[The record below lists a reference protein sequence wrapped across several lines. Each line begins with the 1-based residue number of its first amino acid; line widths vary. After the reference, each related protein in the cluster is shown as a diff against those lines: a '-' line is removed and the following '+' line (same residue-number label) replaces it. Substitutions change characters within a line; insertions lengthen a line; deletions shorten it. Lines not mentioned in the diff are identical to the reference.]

1 MLKIYLS
8 GAITGREAEA
18 KKEFAEAEKRLK
30 QKLKELNIYYEVINP
45 FKIVKNQKK
54 YSYVYYLK
62 ADIKELIECCYL
74 INIKNA
80 GWQKSKGA
88 KLERQIA
95 KMLKIDIFNGVDNFI
110 KFKIKQL
117 DIALKLKKQGKI
129 KRTKKALL
137 KSLNS

>member
-74 INIKNA
+74 INIKNE

-88 KLERQIA
+88 ELERHIA
-95 KMLKIDIFNGVDNFI
+95 RALKIDIYNSVDAFI
-110 KFKIKQL
+110 K
-117 DIALKLKKQGKI
+117 DLKVKENK
-129 KRTKKALL
+129 
-137 KSLNS
+137 

>member
-30 QKLKELNIYYEVINP
+30 KHCKDYEVINP

-62 ADIKELIECCYL
+62 ADIKELVDCCYL
-74 INIKNA
+74 INIKNE

-88 KLERQIA
+88 KLERYIA
-95 KMLKIDIFNGVDNFI
+95 KMLKIDIFNGVDAFIRFI
-110 KFKIKQL
+110 K
-117 DIALKLKKQGKI
+117 
-129 KRTKKALL
+129 KREANAERGFEK
-137 KSLNS
+137 

>member
-30 QKLKELNIYYEVINP
+30 KHCKDYVIINP
-45 FKIVKNQKK
+45 FKVVKSKKK
-54 YSYVYYLK
+54 YSYLYYLK
-62 ADIKELIECCYL
+62 ADIKELVDCCYL
-74 INIKNA
+74 INVKNE

-95 KMLKIDIFNGVDNFI
+95 KRLLITTFNSVDAFIRFI
-110 KFKIKQL
+110 K
-117 DIALKLKKQGKI
+117 
-129 KRTKKALL
+129 KREA
-137 KSLNS
+137 NNERVI